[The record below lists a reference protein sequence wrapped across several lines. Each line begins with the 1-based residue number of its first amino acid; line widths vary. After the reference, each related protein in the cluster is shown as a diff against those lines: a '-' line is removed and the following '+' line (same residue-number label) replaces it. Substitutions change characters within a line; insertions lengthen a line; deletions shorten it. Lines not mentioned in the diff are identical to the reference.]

1 MSYLA
6 IYILISLLS
15 PQNFIA
21 IIPLVMYVSGFV
33 CSMAMKPVSKLIG
46 ISVSLY
52 LIRYWQQQPLVL
64 WFHVFCVINKERS
77 MVMRSVCLLSDYV
90 FDRPAVGAWFCHL
103 GVFGQQHGSWEHLW
117 SSGAAGSRF
126 SYYPGHV
133 SVHDGNTHRGAD
145 GRWRNKPTTVY
156 SFVGELLHLRMNRR
170 KLVILYIFLV
180 INDPSYKNEV
190 ILSKNCFLCIK
201 GLIRLCHKVSV

>member
-1 MSYLA
+1 MSDGFPVHVHQTNSQLISDLHLSLPHQLTDATKGKPTHTLTGKTYYVASVGEMSYLA

-64 WFHVFCVINKERS
+64 
-77 MVMRSVCLLSDYV
+77 
-90 FDRPAVGAWFCHL
+90 
-103 GVFGQQHGSWEHLW
+103 
-117 SSGAAGSRF
+117 
-126 SYYPGHV
+126 
-133 SVHDGNTHRGAD
+133 
-145 GRWRNKPTTVY
+145 
-156 SFVGELLHLRMNRR
+156 
-170 KLVILYIFLV
+170 
-180 INDPSYKNEV
+180 
-190 ILSKNCFLCIK
+190 
-201 GLIRLCHKVSV
+201 